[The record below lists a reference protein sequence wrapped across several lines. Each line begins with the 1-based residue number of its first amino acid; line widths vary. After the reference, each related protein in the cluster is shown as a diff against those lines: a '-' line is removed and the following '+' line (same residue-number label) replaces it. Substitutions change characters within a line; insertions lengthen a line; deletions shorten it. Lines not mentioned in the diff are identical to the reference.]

1 MLLAVTALLAIAPVQ
16 FSLKIDGFE
25 RTALV
30 VAPSEIKKPAPVV
43 LAFHGHG
50 GNAKY
55 SVAKFTFPEVW
66 PEVIA
71 VYPQGL
77 PTVTPRDP
85 KGTRNG
91 WEAAR
96 TSDNKDFKF
105 VDALL
110 KELKHR
116 YSVNSK
122 QIFVMGHSNGGSFTY
137 ALWATRP
144 DQFAAFG
151 PCSAAGTRGIS
162 PKPAFISM
170 GETDAIVSPEM
181 QHLAIETVK
190 KENGVSGAGN
200 SLGKYLTRYESA
212 DPVVTYIYPGGH
224 NFPTACIKPMADFF
238 KGIAAKNP

>member
-1 MLLAVTALLAIAPVQ
+1 MLLAATVLIALAPVQ
-16 FSLKIDGFE
+16 LLVMVDGVE

-30 VAPSEIKKPAPVV
+30 VAPAKSGKPAPMV

-50 GNAKY
+50 GNARN

-66 PEVIA
+66 PEAIA

-77 PTVTPRDP
+77 PTKTPRDP
-85 KGTRNG
+85 AGTRAG
-91 WEAAR
+91 WDAGR
-96 TSDNKDFKF
+96 TDNNKDFRF
-105 VDALL
+105 VEALL
-110 KELKHR
+110 KELKKR

-170 GETDAIVSPEM
+170 GQTDEIVSPTL
-181 QHLAIETVK
+181 QQLAIDTIKRTNKVTDEGKLTGHLRTYET
-190 KENGVSGAGN
+190 GTP
-200 SLGKYLTRYESA
+200 L
-212 DPVVTYIYPGGH
+212 VTYIYPGGH
-224 NFPTACIKPMADFF
+224 AFPTDCVKPMADFF
-238 KGIAAKNP
+238 KRIAAQNP